1 VVSTPHGGRL
11 VRRIASSKKIKDLV
25 KESKTLKRIRLDYE
39 TTVDAESIAH
49 GIYSPLEGFMNE
61 EEYLS
66 VLDSMRLQNDIPWT
80 IPIVLG
86 VSKEEIKNV
95 RTGDEI
101 ILEDSNN
108 TSIALMQVEDI
119 YKFDK
124 KEYAEK
130 VFKTIDPK
138 HPGVN
143 SVLQLKEMLIGGK
156 IEMLSGIENRFERY
170 TLTPVETRVLFEEKS
185 WKSIVGFQTRNAPH
199 IGHEYIQKSALAF
212 VDGVFVN
219 PVIGRKKPGDFT
231 DEAIVESYR
240 VLLHHYY
247 PKNSAVMGILRYEM
261 KYAGP
266 REAILHAIIRK
277 NFGCTHFAVGRDH
290 AGVGSYYGP
299 YEAQEIFKEFP
310 DLGVTPVFFRE
321 FYHCKK
327 CNAIVNEKICPH
339 SGDDVTGFSGTK
351 IRDMIVKGLRPPV
364 EIMRTEVADEILKFK
379 SPFVE

>member
-1 VVSTPHGGRL
+1 MVSIPHGGRL
-11 VRRIASSKKIKDLV
+11 VRRIASSKKMKDLG

-39 TTVDAESIAH
+39 TAVDAESIAH
-49 GIYSPLEGFMNE
+49 GIYSPLEGFMSE

-108 TSIALMQVEDI
+108 TSISLMQVEDI

-290 AGVGSYYGP
+290 AGVGNYYGP
-299 YEAQEIFKEFP
+299 YDAQEIFKEFP

-321 FYHCKK
+321 FFYCKG
-327 CNAIVNEKICPH
+327 CVTIVNERICPH
-339 SGDDVTGFSGTK
+339 TGQDRVGFSGTK
-351 IRDMIVKGLRPPV
+351 MRDMIVQGLRPPS
-364 EIMRTEVADEILKFK
+364 EIMRPEVADAILKFK
-379 SPFVE
+379 NPFVE